1 MKALE
6 LYSIWAENGVPDAIL
21 KKQLLTRNIFGEI
34 FKGKYYAGEGDHEID
49 TTPELVARSAHFELF
64 QEKCVAAPATC
75 TSCHHDE
82 STVANEWTYG
92 HRPNWYVCAQCE
104 TVLPCRCHN
113 PDRNGNS
120 EWYAL
125 PDENGKCGECGRTLT
140 ELGIARIREAEAL
153 KEAKYRTWD
162 RVVAEHKVK
171 EKEERR
177 LHDES
182 LPKTLVV
189 RASSD
194 EAKAMLAKLRAE
206 WEAKFERDQPSDVA

>member
-49 TTPELVARSAHFELF
+49 TTPELVALSAHFELF
-64 QEKCVAAPATC
+64 QETFVAPPKTC

-82 STVANEWTYG
+82 STPATEWTYG
-92 HRPNWYVCAQCE
+92 HRPNWFVCTQCR
-104 TVLPCRCHN
+104 TVIPCLCHN
-113 PDRNGNS
+113 PDRNGYS
-120 EWYAL
+120 TWSAR
-125 PDENGKCGECGRTLT
+125 PDENGKCSQCGRTLT
-140 ELGIARIREAEAL
+140 ELGLARIREAEAL
-153 KEAKYRTWD
+153 TEAKYRTWD

-171 EKEERR
+171 EEEERR

-194 EAKAMLAKLRAE
+194 EAKAMFAKLRAE
-206 WEAKFERDQPSDVA
+206 WEAESGLDQPCDAA